1 MKFVYATLA
10 GSAMA
15 AQPLSDF
22 LEDQVNS
29 VFTET
34 NDGFNVNLAPYF
46 ILNVADDGWSGK
58 LQYSVDGQNMNV
70 DNWDVSEDGGHFW
83 GSAHG
88 NNAKELGLAVGDV
101 ARSVNYD
108 ENCKWSASAQ
118 GLDLECDRAADIKF
132 RNGAKGNI
140 QEDFSLEVNV
150 EQLGNAVSV
159 SIDVDG
165 ERTANNINQL
175 EDYPVWYLMRPY
187 TLTMNTNINVNDVVK
202 CENGDFGCSLS
213 IDSSINAPA
222 DNFNGDVKF
231 SFDLKKFA
239 AIFKVSGSDVDSQLL
254 FVRKVAADGK
264 GLPLDQNKGWLSIH
278 VADGANWQKAVRSKR
293 DTLVLQV
300 PTWNQW
306 EQDALPELEA
316 LAEPFI
322 DFADAVVLNMD
333 KLPYLFYYLDNFFA
347 TFSNEFD
354 CSKYVAAT
362 KVESDLLADYFEVD
376 TFNGFMQEN
385 CLAVN
390 DAIVEAIQNDD
401 LDDAMADMRNYVSE
415 MNSPAGEAEFNS
427 LFGSIF

>member
-1 MKFVYATLA
+1 MGSSPETQLKSTHRKNQTMKFVYATLA

-22 LEDQVNS
+22 LEEKVNS

-88 NNAKELGLAVGDV
+88 NNAKELGLAVGNV
-101 ARSVNYD
+101 ARSVDYD

-165 ERTANNINQL
+165 ERTAKNINQL

-222 DNFNGDVKF
+222 DDFNGDVKF

-264 GLPLDQNKGWLSIH
+264 GLPLDQNKGWLSID
-278 VADGANWQKAVRSKR
+278 V
-293 DTLVLQV
+293 
-300 PTWNQW
+300 
-306 EQDALPELEA
+306 
-316 LAEPFI
+316 
-322 DFADAVVLNMD
+322 ADAVVLNMD

-362 KVESDLLADYFEVD
+362 KVESDLLADYFGVD

-385 CLAVN
+385 CMGFN

-401 LDDAMADMRNYVSE
+401 LDDAMADMRNYVSK